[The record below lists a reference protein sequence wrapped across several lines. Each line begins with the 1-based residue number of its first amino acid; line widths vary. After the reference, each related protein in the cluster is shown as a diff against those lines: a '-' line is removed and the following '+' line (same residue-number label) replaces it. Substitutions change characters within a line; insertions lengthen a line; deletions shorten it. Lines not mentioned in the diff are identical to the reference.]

1 MNASFGLFALLLAQ
15 PVDGWGHGWGGG
27 SLGFFPFFPLIPLF
41 WFVALGLVA
50 WVVMRGV
57 RPGDRSGLGRAREI
71 LAERYARGELSSD
84 EYRERL
90 EQLGA
95 TAR

>member
-1 MNASFGLFALLLAQ
+1 MDASFGLFALLLAQ
-15 PVDGWGHGWGGG
+15 PVHGWGGPW
-27 SLGFFPFFPLIPLF
+27 GFFPFLPLIPLF
-41 WFVALGLVA
+41 WLVALGLVG
-50 WVVMRGV
+50 WVILRGV
-57 RPGDRSGLGRAREI
+57 RPRERAGLERAREI
-71 LAERYARGELSSD
+71 RAARYARGELSSD